1 MSQDAYRLID
11 GVGQFPAGTVL
22 EVTARYGPW
31 HADTLELEPREKT
44 RGEGKL
50 RVTSEEVGF
59 SESEILD
66 ETARIGDWHE
76 YDCVFE
82 TGPTSDTRITMSE
95 LEAVAEPVT
104 TPA

>member
-1 MSQDAYRLID
+1 MSQDAYRLTD
-11 GVGQFPAGTVL
+11 GIGQFPAGTVL

-31 HADTLELEPREKT
+31 HADAIELEPREKAHS
-44 RGEGKL
+44 GGKL

-76 YDCVFE
+76 YECAFE
-82 TGPTSDTRITMSE
+82 TRPKSDTRITMSE

-104 TPA
+104 TPT